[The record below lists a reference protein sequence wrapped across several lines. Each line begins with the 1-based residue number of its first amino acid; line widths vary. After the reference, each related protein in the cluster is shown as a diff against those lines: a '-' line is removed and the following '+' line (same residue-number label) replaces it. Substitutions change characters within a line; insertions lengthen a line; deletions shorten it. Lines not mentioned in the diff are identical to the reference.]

1 VLAIL
6 DSKNCVCVCVL
17 FVCVCVLFS
26 PATTIKSLLIPNFKW
41 ATGLGN
47 QRVRYYKSFM

>member
-26 PATTIKSLLIPNFKW
+26 PATTIKSLLIPNFKL
-41 ATGLGN
+41 ASSKLLYVFN
-47 QRVRYYKSFM
+47 IAL